1 MIAALEDTLEQLS
14 LLSCIP
20 AAADPSFL
28 SQIDDLG
35 LTDTVKQLWQ
45 IEESLRLTV
54 SDHYSE
60 AIDDDPGSDIIL
72 GRLNTTT
79 HSYAGISKS
88 ETTRVGRRLRP
99 RKKIVPYSVFNSQN
113 ALSRVFGNQSNK
125 IK

>member
-1 MIAALEDTLEQLS
+1 MIAALEDTLERLS

-20 AAADPSFL
+20 AAPDPSFL

-60 AIDDDPGSDIIL
+60 AIDDDPGSDNIL

-79 HSYAGISKS
+79 HKLCRYLKVRENSRWSPTPPSKENCS
-88 ETTRVGRRLRP
+88 L
-99 RKKIVPYSVFNSQN
+99 
-113 ALSRVFGNQSNK
+113 LSFQQSK
-125 IK
+125 CTEQGF

>member
-60 AIDDDPGSDIIL
+60 AIDDDPGSD
-72 GRLNTTT
+72 
-79 HSYAGISKS
+79 
-88 ETTRVGRRLRP
+88 
-99 RKKIVPYSVFNSQN
+99 
-113 ALSRVFGNQSNK
+113 LSL
-125 IK
+125 IHI